1 MQVFNVSL
9 KILKKNLPS
18 LLIYLI
24 VFLVLSVIF
33 SSVAKEQES
42 EYSDFET
49 VKTSIAFFQD
59 ESTPLV
65 EAFKEE
71 LAKSAIFVET
81 KDDYDAIMD
90 ALYFRSVSY
99 VIRIPEGFTEK
110 IMNGEDVQLEKRTV
124 AGSISNTYTDL
135 AINNYFNTARLYIT
149 QEPDL
154 SQEELADKVSLSLD
168 HKTEITVE
176 KSSISTDAFGYGKFF
191 FNYLAYSLVS
201 ILITG
206 TSIVMIV
213 WKNQELYRRTE
224 VSPLKRG
231 TINMGKLMALALFT
245 VMTWF
250 ILVAAYFFL
259 SGKFAFDI
267 QLVLYIANSF
277 VFAFMALWLSFLIGT
292 LLKSRNAISA
302 ASNVLSLGP
311 SFISGVFVPQE
322 LLGQNVLSIAKF
334 TPTYWYVTA
343 NNMIDAMKETNSE
356 TILQIFSNTAV
367 VFGFGVAFLIISYV
381 LGRRRQFT

>member
-1 MQVFNVSL
+1 MPVFKVSL

-24 VFLVLSVIF
+24 VFLILSVIF

-49 VKTSIAFFQD
+49 VKTSVAFFQE

-71 LAKSAIFVET
+71 LGKSAAFVET
-81 KDDYDAIMD
+81 KDDYDTIMD

-99 VIRIPEGFTEK
+99 VIRIPKGFTEK
-110 IMNGEDVQLEKRTV
+110 IMHGQEAQLEKRTV
-124 AGSISNTYTDL
+124 AGSFSNTYTDL
-135 AINNYFNTARLYIT
+135 AINNYFNTARLYIS

-154 SQEELADKVSLSLD
+154 SQEELASKVSLSLA
-168 HKTEITVE
+168 HTTPITVA
-176 KSSISTDAFGYGKFF
+176 KGSISNDTFGYGKFF

-231 TINMGKLMALALFT
+231 TIHMGKLLALALFT
-245 VMTWF
+245 LMTWF
-250 ILVAAYFFL
+250 ILVIAYFFL
-259 SGKFAFDI
+259 SGKFAFDL
-267 QLVLYIANSF
+267 QLILYVANSF

-322 LLGQNVLSIAKF
+322 MLGQNVLSLAKF

-343 NNMIDAMKETNSE
+343 NNLIDAMKETSSE
-356 TILQIFSNTAV
+356 TIMQIFSNTAV
-367 VFGFGVAFLIISYV
+367 VFGFGVVFLLISFV

>member
-1 MQVFNVSL
+1 MQVFKVSL

-49 VKTSIAFFQD
+49 LKTSVAFFQD

-65 EAFKEE
+65 EAFKDE
-71 LAKSAIFVET
+71 LSKSAIFVET

-135 AINNYFNTARLYIT
+135 AINNYFNTARLYIS

-154 SQEELADKVSLSLD
+154 SQEELASKVALSLD
-168 HKTEITVE
+168 HKTEITVD
-176 KSSISTDAFGYGKFF
+176 KSSISTDTFGYGKFF

-231 TINMGKLMALALFT
+231 TINMGKLLALALFT

-250 ILVAAYFFL
+250 ILVVAYFFL

-267 QLVLYIANSF
+267 QLVLYLANSF

-356 TILQIFSNTAV
+356 TIMQIFSNTAV
-367 VFGFGVAFLIISYV
+367 VFGFGVAFLIISFV

>member
-1 MQVFNVSL
+1 MQVFKVSL

-49 VKTSIAFFQD
+49 VKTSVAFFQD

-65 EAFKEE
+65 EAFKDE
-71 LAKSAIFVET
+71 LSKSAIFVET

-135 AINNYFNTARLYIT
+135 AINNYFNTARLYIS

-154 SQEELADKVSLSLD
+154 SQEELASKVALSLD
-168 HKTEITVE
+168 HKTEITVD
-176 KSSISTDAFGYGKFF
+176 KSSISTDTFGYGKFF

-231 TINMGKLMALALFT
+231 TINMGKLLALALFT

-250 ILVAAYFFL
+250 ILVVAYFFL

-267 QLVLYIANSF
+267 QLVLYLANSF

-343 NNMIDAMKETNSE
+343 NNMIDAMKETSSE
-356 TILQIFSNTAV
+356 TIMQIFSNTAV
-367 VFGFGVAFLIISYV
+367 VFGFGVAFLIISFI

>member
-1 MQVFNVSL
+1 MPVFKVSL

-24 VFLVLSVIF
+24 VFLILSVIF
-33 SSVAKEQES
+33 SSVAKQQES
-42 EYSDFET
+42 EYSDFDT
-49 VKTSIAFFQD
+49 VKTSVAFFQE

-71 LAKSAIFVET
+71 LGKSAAFIET
-81 KDDYDAIMD
+81 KDDYDTIMD

-99 VIRIPEGFTEK
+99 VIRIPKGFTEK
-110 IMNGEDVQLEKRTV
+110 IMNGEDIQLEKRTV
-124 AGSISNTYTDL
+124 AGSFSNTYTDL
-135 AINNYFNTARLYIT
+135 AINNYFNTARLYIS
-149 QEPDL
+149 QEPNL
-154 SQEELADKVSLSLD
+154 SQEELASKVSLSLA
-168 HKTEITVE
+168 HTTEITVE
-176 KSSISTDAFGYGKFF
+176 KGSISNDTFGYGKFF

-206 TSIVMIV
+206 TSIVMLV

-231 TINMGKLMALALFT
+231 TINMGKLLALALFT
-245 VMTWF
+245 MMTWF
-250 ILVAAYFFL
+250 ILVITYFFL
-259 SGKFAFDI
+259 SGKFAFDL
-267 QLVLYIANSF
+267 QLLLYVANSF

-302 ASNVLSLGP
+302 ASNVLALGP

-322 LLGQNVLSIAKF
+322 MLGQNVLSIAKF

-343 NNMIDAMKETNSE
+343 NNLIDAMKETSSE

-367 VFGFGVAFLIISYV
+367 VFGFGVVFLIISFI

>member
-1 MQVFNVSL
+1 MQVFKVSL

-33 SSVAKEQES
+33 SSVAQKQES
-42 EYSDFET
+42 EYTDFET
-49 VKTSIAFFQD
+49 VKTSVAFFQD

-65 EAFKEE
+65 EAFKDE
-71 LAKSAIFVET
+71 LGKSAIFVAT

-110 IMNGEDVQLEKRTV
+110 IMKGENVQLEKRTV

-135 AINNYFNTARLYIT
+135 AINNYFNTARLYIS
-149 QEPDL
+149 QEPNL
-154 SQEELADKVSLSLD
+154 SQEELASKVSLSLG
-168 HKTEITVE
+168 HKTDITIE
-176 KSSISTDAFGYGKFF
+176 KSTISNDAFGYGKFF

-213 WKNQELYRRTE
+213 WKNQDLYRRTE
-224 VSPLKRG
+224 VSPLKRD
-231 TINMGKLMALALFT
+231 TINMGKLLALALFT

-250 ILVAAYFFL
+250 ILVVTYFFL
-259 SGKFAFDI
+259 SGNFSFNI
-267 QLVLYIANSF
+267 QLALYVANSF

-356 TILQIFSNTAV
+356 TIMQIFSNTAV

>member
-1 MQVFNVSL
+1 MQVFKVSL
-9 KILKKNLPS
+9 KILKRNLPS

-24 VFLVLSVIF
+24 VFLILSVIF
-33 SSVAKEQES
+33 SSVAKQQES
-42 EYSDFET
+42 EYTDFET
-49 VKTSIAFFQD
+49 VKSRVAFFPE
-59 ESTPLV
+59 ESTPLT
-65 EAFKEE
+65 EGFKNE
-71 LAKSAIFVET
+71 LGKSAIFVET
-81 KDDYDAIMD
+81 KDDYDTIMD
-90 ALYFRSVSY
+90 ALYFRNISY
-99 VIRIPEGFTEK
+99 VIRIPKGFTAK

-124 AGSISNTYTDL
+124 AGSFSNTYTDL
-135 AINNYFNTARLYIT
+135 AINNYFNTARLYIS
-149 QEPDL
+149 QEPNL
-154 SQEELADKVSLSLD
+154 TQEELASKVSLSLS
-168 HKTEITVE
+168 HTTEITVE
-176 KSSISTDAFGYGKFF
+176 KGSISTDTFGYGRFF

-245 VMTWF
+245 LMTWL
-250 ILVAAYFFL
+250 ILVITYFFL
-259 SGKFAFDI
+259 SGKFAFDF
-267 QLVLYIANSF
+267 QLLLYVANSF

-311 SFISGVFVPQE
+311 SFISGVFVPQQM
-322 LLGQNVLSIAKF
+322 LGQNVLSIAKF

-343 NNMIDAMKETNSE
+343 NNLIDAMKDTSSE
-356 TILQIFSNTAV
+356 TIMAIFSNTAV
-367 VFGFGVAFLIISYV
+367 VFGFGMLFLLISMI

>member
-1 MQVFNVSL
+1 MQVFKVSL

-24 VFLVLSVIF
+24 VFLALSVIF

-81 KDDYDAIMD
+81 KDDYDTIMD

-110 IMNGEDVQLEKRTV
+110 ILNGEDVQLEKRTV

-267 QLVLYIANSF
+267 QLLLYIANSF

-343 NNMIDAMKETNSE
+343 NNMIDAMKETNRE
-356 TILQIFSNTAV
+356 TIMQIFSNTAV

-381 LGRRRQFT
+381 LGKRRQFT

>member
-1 MQVFNVSL
+1 MQVFKVSL

-49 VKTSIAFFQD
+49 VKTSVAFFQD

-65 EAFKEE
+65 EAFKDE
-71 LAKSAIFVET
+71 LSKSAIFVET

-135 AINNYFNTARLYIT
+135 AINNYFNTARLYIS

-154 SQEELADKVSLSLD
+154 SQEELASKVALSLD
-168 HKTEITVE
+168 HKTEITVD
-176 KSSISTDAFGYGKFF
+176 KSSISTDTFGYGKFF

-231 TINMGKLMALALFT
+231 TINMGKLLALALFT

-250 ILVAAYFFL
+250 ILVVAYFFL

-267 QLVLYIANSF
+267 QLVLYLANSF

-356 TILQIFSNTAV
+356 TIMQIFSNTAV
-367 VFGFGVAFLIISYV
+367 VFGFGVAFLIISFV

>member
-1 MQVFNVSL
+1 MQVFKVSL

-49 VKTSIAFFQD
+49 AKTSVAFFQD

-65 EAFKEE
+65 EAFKDE
-71 LAKSAIFVET
+71 LSKSAIFVET

-135 AINNYFNTARLYIT
+135 AINNYFNTARLYIS

-154 SQEELADKVSLSLD
+154 SQEELASKVALSLD
-168 HKTEITVE
+168 HKTDITVD
-176 KSSISTDAFGYGKFF
+176 KSSISTDTFGYGKFF

-231 TINMGKLMALALFT
+231 TINMGKLLALALFT

-250 ILVAAYFFL
+250 ILVVAYFFL

-267 QLVLYIANSF
+267 QLVLYLANSF

-356 TILQIFSNTAV
+356 TIMQIFSNTAV
-367 VFGFGVAFLIISYV
+367 VFGFGVAFLIISFV

>member
-1 MQVFNVSL
+1 MQVFKVSL

-49 VKTSIAFFQD
+49 VKTSVAFFQD

-65 EAFKEE
+65 EAFKDE
-71 LAKSAIFVET
+71 LSKSAIFVET

-135 AINNYFNTARLYIT
+135 AINNYFNTARLYIS

-154 SQEELADKVSLSLD
+154 SQEELASKVALSLD
-168 HKTEITVE
+168 HKTEITVD
-176 KSSISTDAFGYGKFF
+176 KSSISTDTFGYGKFF

-231 TINMGKLMALALFT
+231 TINMGKLLALALFT

-250 ILVAAYFFL
+250 ILVVAYFFL

-267 QLVLYIANSF
+267 QLVLYLANSF

-356 TILQIFSNTAV
+356 TIMQIFSNTAV
-367 VFGFGVAFLIISYV
+367 VFGFGVAFLIISFI

>member
-1 MQVFNVSL
+1 MQVFKVSL
-9 KILKKNLPS
+9 KILKKNIPS
-18 LLIYLI
+18 LMIYLI

-49 VKTSIAFFQD
+49 VKTSVAFFQE

-65 EAFKEE
+65 EAFKNE
-71 LAKSAIFVET
+71 LAKSATFVET
-81 KDDYDAIMD
+81 KDDYDTIMD
-90 ALYFRSVSY
+90 ALYFRSVTY
-99 VIRIPEGFTEK
+99 VIRIPKGFTEK
-110 IMNGEDVQLEKRTV
+110 IMNGQDVQLEKRTV

-135 AINNYFNTARLYIT
+135 AINNYFNTARLYIS
-149 QEPDL
+149 QEPNL
-154 SQEELADKVSLSLD
+154 TQEELANKVSLSLAHRTD
-168 HKTEITVE
+168 ITVQ
-176 KSSISTDAFGYGKFF
+176 KGSISNDSFGYGKFF

-224 VSPLKRG
+224 VSPLKRD
-231 TINMGKLMALALFT
+231 TINMGKVLALALFT
-245 VMTWF
+245 VITWF
-250 ILVAAYFFL
+250 ILVIAYFFL
-259 SGKFAFDI
+259 SGNFAFNT
-267 QLVLYIANSF
+267 QLLLYIANSF
-277 VFAFMALWLSFLIGT
+277 VFAFMALWLSYLIGT

-311 SFISGVFVPQE
+311 SFISGVFVPQD

-343 NNMIDAMKETNSE
+343 NNMIDAMTETNSD
-356 TILQIFSNTAV
+356 TIMQIFSNTAV
-367 VFGFGVAFLIISYV
+367 VFGFGVVFLIIALI

>member
-1 MQVFNVSL
+1 MQVFKVSL

-24 VFLVLSVIF
+24 VFLVLSVVF
-33 SSVAKEQES
+33 SSVAQKQES
-42 EYSDFET
+42 EYTDFET

-65 EAFKEE
+65 EAFKDE
-71 LAKSAIFVET
+71 LGKSAIFVAT

-99 VIRIPEGFTEK
+99 VIRIPKGFTEK
-110 IMNGEDVQLEKRTV
+110 IMKGEDVQLEKRTV

-135 AINNYFNTARLYIT
+135 AINNYFNTARLYIS
-149 QEPDL
+149 QEPNL
-154 SQEELADKVSLSLD
+154 SQEELASKVSLSLE
-168 HKTEITVE
+168 HKTDITVE
-176 KSSISTDAFGYGKFF
+176 KSAISTDAFGYGKFF

-206 TSIVMIV
+206 TSIVMLV

-231 TINMGKLMALALFT
+231 TINMGKLLALALFT
-245 VMTWF
+245 LMTWF
-250 ILVAAYFFL
+250 ILVVTYFFL
-259 SGKFAFDI
+259 SGNFSFNI
-267 QLVLYIANSF
+267 QLLLYVANSF

-343 NNMIDAMKETNSE
+343 NNLIDAMKETNSE
-356 TILQIFSNTAV
+356 TLVQIFSNTAV
-367 VFGFGVAFLIISYV
+367 VFGFGIAFLIISLI
-381 LGRRRQFT
+381 LGRRRLFT

>member
-1 MQVFNVSL
+1 MQVFKVSL

-90 ALYFRSVSY
+90 ALYFRSISY

-356 TILQIFSNTAV
+356 TIMQIFSNTAV

>member
-1 MQVFNVSL
+1 MQVFKVSL

-49 VKTSIAFFQD
+49 VKTSVAFFQD

-65 EAFKEE
+65 EAFKDE

-135 AINNYFNTARLYIT
+135 AINNYFNTARLYIS

-154 SQEELADKVSLSLD
+154 SQEELASKVALSLD
-168 HKTEITVE
+168 HKTEITVD
-176 KSSISTDAFGYGKFF
+176 KSSISTDTFGYGKFF

-231 TINMGKLMALALFT
+231 TINMGKLLALALFT

-250 ILVAAYFFL
+250 ILVVAYFFL

-267 QLVLYIANSF
+267 QLVLYLANSF

-356 TILQIFSNTAV
+356 TIMQIFSNTAV
-367 VFGFGVAFLIISYV
+367 VFGFGVAFLIISFV

>member
-1 MQVFNVSL
+1 MQVFKVSL
-9 KILKKNLPS
+9 KILKRNLPS

-24 VFLVLSVIF
+24 VFLILSVIF
-33 SSVAKEQES
+33 SSVAKQQES
-42 EYSDFET
+42 EYTDFET
-49 VKTSIAFFQD
+49 VKSRVAFFPE
-59 ESTPLV
+59 ESTPLI
-65 EAFKEE
+65 EGFKNE
-71 LAKSAIFVET
+71 LGKSAIFVET
-81 KDDYDAIMD
+81 KDDYDTIMD
-90 ALYFRSVSY
+90 ALYFRNISY
-99 VIRIPEGFTEK
+99 VIRIPKGFTAK

-124 AGSISNTYTDL
+124 AGSFSNTYTDL
-135 AINNYFNTARLYIT
+135 AINNYFNTARLYIS
-149 QEPDL
+149 QEPNL
-154 SQEELADKVSLSLD
+154 TQEELASKVSLSLS
-168 HKTEITVE
+168 HTTEITVE
-176 KSSISTDAFGYGKFF
+176 KGSISTDTFGYGRFF

-245 VMTWF
+245 LMTWL
-250 ILVAAYFFL
+250 ILVITYFFL
-259 SGKFAFDI
+259 SGKFAFDF
-267 QLVLYIANSF
+267 QLLLYVANSF

-311 SFISGVFVPQE
+311 SFISGVFVPQQM
-322 LLGQNVLSIAKF
+322 LGQNVLSIAKF

-343 NNMIDAMKETNSE
+343 NNLIDAMKDTSSE
-356 TILQIFSNTAV
+356 TIMAIFSNTAV
-367 VFGFGVAFLIISYV
+367 VFGFGMLFLLISMI

>member
-1 MQVFNVSL
+1 MQVFKVSL

-49 VKTSIAFFQD
+49 VKTSVAFFQD

-65 EAFKEE
+65 EAFKDE
-71 LAKSAIFVET
+71 LSKSAIFVET

-110 IMNGEDVQLEKRTV
+110 IMNAEDVQLEKRTV

-135 AINNYFNTARLYIT
+135 AINNYFNTARLYIS

-154 SQEELADKVSLSLD
+154 SQEELASKVALSLD
-168 HKTEITVE
+168 HKTEITVD
-176 KSSISTDAFGYGKFF
+176 KSSISTDTFGYGKFF

-231 TINMGKLMALALFT
+231 TINMGKLLALALFT

-250 ILVAAYFFL
+250 ILVVAYFFL

-267 QLVLYIANSF
+267 QLVLYLANSF

-356 TILQIFSNTAV
+356 TIMQIFSNTAV
-367 VFGFGVAFLIISYV
+367 VFGFGVAFLIISFV

>member
-1 MQVFNVSL
+1 MQVFKVSL

-24 VFLVLSVIF
+24 VFLALSVIF

-267 QLVLYIANSF
+267 QLLLYIANSF

-343 NNMIDAMKETNSE
+343 NNMIDAMKETNRE
-356 TILQIFSNTAV
+356 TIMQIFSNTAV

-381 LGRRRQFT
+381 LGKRRQFT